1 MNDLLFFCLAHRFL
15 EAEYKACLEYP
26 VGVLGPQKASVKKS
40 PEGWLKYNEQTDD
53 WETLRDGVEI
63 SSKKPTQSAIAQIPS
78 AGYTQRDNFSK
89 VSIQWL
95 EYLMVLAQ
103 REGKPVRIDH
113 ALNGGEVPIL
123 GTHYKV
129 DGKCG
134 TTVYEFH
141 GKIVVSLYYI

>member
-40 PEGWLKYNEQTDD
+40 PEGWLKYNKRTDD

-89 VSIQWL
+89 ASIQWL
-95 EYLMVLAQ
+95 EYQMEVARRDGGSLQ
-103 REGKPVRIDH
+103 IEHD
-113 ALNGGEVPIL
+113 LNGGEAEIME
-123 GTHYKV
+123 TRYKV
-129 DGKCG
+129 DGRAG
-134 TTVYEFH
+134 NTIYEFH
-141 GKIVVSLYYI
+141 GE